1 MIETVTT
8 AVTDLSNAEQSSQE
22 RANQTIETQKRR
34 A

>member
-22 RANQTIETQKRR
+22 RSNWTIET
-34 A
+34 